1 MSRSDLPSE
10 LEFLI
15 ELETVIRSR
24 LRDVPEGSYT
34 ATLAA
39 AGTQRVAQK
48 VGEEAVELAI
58 AAVAGDR
65 DGLRDEAADLLFHL
79 LLLLAVED
87 SQLADVVRILRE
99 RHAN

>member
-1 MSRSDLPSE
+1 MNRADPQND

-15 ELETVIRSR
+15 ELEAVIRRR
-24 LRDVPEGSYT
+24 LSDSPEGSYT
-34 ATLAA
+34 AALAA

-65 DGLRDEAADLLFHL
+65 GELRDEAADLLFHL

-87 SQLADVVRILRE
+87 LQLADVVRILRE